1 MTRRVVLVMLGA
13 MLGLAAALAAQP
25 ARAVLPSEMLKD
37 PGLEARAQALSKDI
51 RCQVCQN
58 EDIDDSAA
66 PLAADMRRLIR
77 EKILAGQTDQ
87 QILDFLVQRYGDNVL
102 MRPPIRPATWPLW
115 FGPAALLVV
124 TAAGLTV
131 AARRRR
137 QAAAPPAQLAPE
149 EERRLREILERP
161 QNLERGA

>member
-1 MTRRVVLVMLGA
+1 MIAWRLLPA
-13 MLGLAAALAAQP
+13 LGLAVLMAQP
-25 ARAVLPSEMLKD
+25 ALAVLPSEMLKD
-37 PGLEARAQALSKDI
+37 PALEARAQALSKDI

-102 MRPPIRPATWPLW
+102 MRPPIRPATWLLW

-124 TAAGLTV
+124 TAAGIAV
-131 AARRRR
+131 AARRRTT
-137 QAAAPPAQLAPE
+137 APPPPQLAPD
-149 EERRLREILERP
+149 EERRLREIMER
-161 QNLERGA
+161 RT

>member
-1 MTRRVVLVMLGA
+1 MMLRAVPA
-13 MLGLAAALAAQP
+13 MLGLALALMARP
-25 ARAVLPSEMLKD
+25 AFAVLPSEMLKD
-37 PGLEARAQALSKDI
+37 PALEARAQALSKDI

-77 EKILAGQTDQ
+77 EKILAGRTDQ

-102 MRPPIRPATWPLW
+102 MRPPIEPKTWLLW
-115 FGPAALLVV
+115 FGPAALLAV
-124 TAAGLTV
+124 TAAGIGI

-137 QAAAPPAQLAPE
+137 PAAAPPAPLAPD

-161 QNLERGA
+161 PNLEHGA

>member
-1 MTRRVVLVMLGA
+1 MIAWRLLPA
-13 MLGLAAALAAQP
+13 LGLAVLMAQP
-25 ARAVLPSEMLKD
+25 ALAVLPSEMLKD
-37 PGLEARAQALSKDI
+37 PALEARAQALSKDI

-77 EKILAGQTDQ
+77 EKMLAGQTDQ

-102 MRPPIRPATWPLW
+102 MRPPIKPATWLLW
-115 FGPAALLVV
+115 FGPAALLVI
-124 TAAGLTV
+124 TGAGLTV

-137 QAAAPPAQLAPE
+137 KAAVPPAELAPE

-161 QNLERGA
+161 QNLEHGA

>member
-1 MTRRVVLVMLGA
+1 MTARRLLA
-13 MLGLAAALAAQP
+13 ALGLMALMAQP
-25 ARAVLPSEMLKD
+25 ALAVLPSEMLKD
-37 PGLEARAQALSKDI
+37 PALEARAQALSKDI

-102 MRPPIRPATWPLW
+102 MRPPIKPATWLLW
-115 FGPAALLVV
+115 FGPAGLLVAA
-124 TAAGLTV
+124 AAGLTV

-137 QAAAPPAQLAPE
+137 SGEAPPAQLAPD
-149 EERRLREILERP
+149 EERRLREILER
-161 QNLERGA
+161 GSHS

>member
-1 MTRRVVLVMLGA
+1 MMPRAVLA
-13 MLGLAAALAAQP
+13 MLGLAVALMARP
-25 ARAVLPSEMLKD
+25 ALAVLPSEMLKD
-37 PGLEARAQALSKDI
+37 PALEARAQALSKDI

-77 EKILAGQTDQ
+77 EKILAGQTDR

-102 MRPPIRPATWPLW
+102 MRPPIEPATWLLW
-115 FGPAALLVV
+115 FGPAALLIV
-124 TAAGLTV
+124 TATSIGI

-137 QAAAPPAQLAPE
+137 PAAAPPAQLAPD
-149 EERRLREILERP
+149 EERRLREILGRK
-161 QNLERGA
+161 A

>member
-1 MTRRVVLVMLGA
+1 MMRRVLLATLGVA
-13 MLGLAAALAAQP
+13 VALIAQP
-25 ARAVLPSEMLKD
+25 ALAVLPSEMLKD
-37 PGLEARAQALSKDI
+37 PALEARAQALSKDI

-102 MRPPIRPATWPLW
+102 MRPPIKPSTWLLW
-115 FGPAALLVV
+115 FGPAALLIV
-124 TAAGLTV
+124 TATAIGV

-137 QAAAPPAQLAPE
+137 TAAAPPQQLAPD
-149 EERRLREILERP
+149 EERRLREILERK
-161 QNLERGA
+161 A

>member
-1 MTRRVVLVMLGA
+1 MKERRSLLVL
-13 MLGLAAALAAQP
+13 LGLAVMLLAQP
-25 ARAVLPSEMLKD
+25 ALAVLPSEMLKD
-37 PGLEARAQALSKDI
+37 PALEARAEALSKDI

-77 EKILAGQTDQ
+77 QQIVAGKTDR
-87 QILDFLVQRYGDNVL
+87 QILDFLVKRYGDNVL
-102 MRPPIRPATWPLW
+102 MRPPVVPMTWPLW

-124 TAAGLTV
+124 TAAGIAF

-137 QAAAPPAQLAPE
+137 TAAGPAPLAPE
-149 EERRLREILERP
+149 EERRLHDILERKT
-161 QNLERGA
+161 

>member
-1 MTRRVVLVMLGA
+1 MMLRAVPA
-13 MLGLAAALAAQP
+13 MLGLALALMARP
-25 ARAVLPSEMLKD
+25 AFAVLPSEMLKD
-37 PGLEARAQALSKDI
+37 PALEARAQALSKDI

-77 EKILAGQTDQ
+77 EKILAGRTDQ

-102 MRPPIRPATWPLW
+102 MRPPIEPKTWLLW
-115 FGPAALLVV
+115 FGPAALLAV
-124 TAAGLTV
+124 TAAGIGI

-137 QAAAPPAQLAPE
+137 PAAAPPAQLAPD

-161 QNLERGA
+161 PNLEHGA

>member
-1 MTRRVVLVMLGA
+1 MMIRLLFAAV
-13 MLGLAAALAAQP
+13 GLATALTAGP
-25 ARAVLPSEMLKD
+25 ALAVLPSEMLKD
-37 PGLEARAQALSKDI
+37 PALEARAEALSKNI

-77 EKILAGQTDQ
+77 EKMVAGWSDP
-87 QILDFLVQRYGDNVL
+87 QILDFLVKRYGDNVL
-102 MRPPIRPATWPLW
+102 MRPPVKPTTWVLW

-124 TAAGLTV
+124 TAGGIAV

-137 QAAAPPAQLAPE
+137 AAAPPPELAPD
-149 EERRLREILERP
+149 EERRLREIMER
-161 QNLERGA
+161 RT

>member
-1 MTRRVVLVMLGA
+1 MKTRHGLPAMLALAVVL
-13 MLGLAAALAAQP
+13 LARPAL
-25 ARAVLPSEMLKD
+25 AVLPSEMLKD
-37 PGLEARAQALSKDI
+37 PALEARAEALSKDI

-77 EKILAGQTDQ
+77 QQILAGKTDQ

-102 MRPPIRPATWPLW
+102 ERPPVVPMTWPLW
-115 FGPAALLVV
+115 FGPALLLVI
-124 TAAGLTV
+124 AAGALAI

-137 QAAAPPAQLAPE
+137 AASSPAPLAPE
-149 EERRLREILERP
+149 EERRLREILER
-161 QNLERGA
+161 ET

>member
-1 MTRRVVLVMLGA
+1 MMLRGLLAVVAV
-13 MLGLAAALAAQP
+13 AAALIAQP
-25 ARAVLPSEMLKD
+25 ALAVLPSEMLKD
-37 PGLEARAQALSKDI
+37 PTLEARAQTLSKDI

-102 MRPPIRPATWPLW
+102 MRPPIKPATWLLW
-115 FGPAALLVV
+115 FGPAALLIV
-124 TAAGLTV
+124 TGTLIAV
-131 AARRRR
+131 AARRRT
-137 QAAAPPAQLAPE
+137 AAPAPPQLAPD
-149 EERRLREILERP
+149 EERRLREILER
-161 QNLERGA
+161 RT